1 MAVAAIWAGGIW
13 LGALLLAAAGIMAM
27 EWIGICFARDPD
39 SGAWSPTPNP
49 KAMALMA
56 SVLLAAM
63 AAIFGFL
70 FPALVI
76 AVIGTVLVLALTGAR
91 RGLDDVI
98 LSLGVVYVVIP
109 IVAVMAILGD
119 DDNGLRSIFWVLA
132 VVWATDSGA
141 YVAGRLIG
149 GAKLAPAISP
159 NKTWAGLA
167 GGVSAAVAVA
177 MGMAAFDLA
186 ASTPRLVGLSV
197 VLSLV
202 AQGGDLLESALKR
215 HFDVK
220 DSGTIIPGHGGALD
234 RLDGLLA
241 AFPAV
246 ACGYLVAGSGAFIW
260 R

>member
-1 MAVAAIWAGGIW
+1 MALAAFWAGGIW
-13 LGALLLAAAGIMAM
+13 LGALLLAAAGIMAV
-27 EWIGICFARDPD
+27 EWIGICLGQNLDN
-39 SGAWSPTPNP
+39 GAWSPSPNP
-49 KAMALMA
+49 KAVALLA

-63 AAIFGFL
+63 AAAFGL
-70 FPALVI
+70 LCPALVI

-98 LSLGVVYVVIP
+98 LSFGVVYVVIP
-109 IVAVMAILGD
+109 IVAVMVLIGD
-119 DDNGLRSIFWVLA
+119 NDYGLRSVFWVLA
-132 VVWATDSGA
+132 IVWATDSGA
-141 YVAGRLIG
+141 YAAGRLIG
-149 GAKLAPAISP
+149 GDKLAPTISP
-159 NKTWAGLA
+159 SKTWSGLA
-167 GGVSAAVAVA
+167 GGVFAAVAVA
-177 MGMAAFDLA
+177 IGMAALDLV

-197 VLSLV
+197 VLCLV

-215 HFDVK
+215 RFDVK